1 MRGGVDFSFSR
12 QVNAPESVPSTDS
25 AVRGNIN
32 SLVFLEP
39 IDALTTRVRYVVE
52 VEPKGWLPSVVSRV
66 EKKEKSSTHP
76 RPDFL
81 KIESQFFLPW
91 YSGLR
96 RFDPQGMNSLYACL

>member
-1 MRGGVDFSFSR
+1 MFDFSFSR

-66 EKKEKSSTHP
+66 ENRRRVRHTHAQI
-76 RPDFL
+76 L
-81 KIESQFFLPW
+81 KQFFCRGTAD
-91 YSGLR
+91 YG
-96 RFDPQGMNSLYACL
+96 A